1 MATVSLALS
10 KLKLHHLLPVSCVAA
25 NTHILDVSIILH
37 EQKKVGNKPNHPNSD
52 PLPNTARI
60 ANNQSEDMRY
70 QRPIRVS

>member
-52 PLPNTARI
+52 PHPNTARI